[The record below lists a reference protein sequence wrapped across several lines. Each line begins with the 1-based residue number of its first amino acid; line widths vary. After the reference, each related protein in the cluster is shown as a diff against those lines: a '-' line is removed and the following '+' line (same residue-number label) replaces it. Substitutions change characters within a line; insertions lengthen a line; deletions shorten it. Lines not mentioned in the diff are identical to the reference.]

1 MIDNE
6 LKAKIYLWFRDTPEI
21 EYVKKYLEADNINEI
36 RQLID
41 DQLQE
46 IFYSLCKEIT
56 NEQDILSHN
65 KIVQKITD
73 LNIID
78 QQIMDI
84 IDGQLNRRLLV
95 ETSSKF

>member
-6 LKAKIYLWFRDTPEI
+6 LKAKIYLWFRDTPDI
-21 EYVKKYLEADNINEI
+21 NDVKRYLEANDVNEL

-41 DQLQE
+41 NYHSE

-56 NEQDILSHN
+56 NEQDILEHNAVVN
-65 KIVQKITD
+65 KITN
-73 LNIID
+73 LNMID

-84 IDGQLNRRLLV
+84 IHGQLDRGVLMEAV
-95 ETSSKF
+95 SKF